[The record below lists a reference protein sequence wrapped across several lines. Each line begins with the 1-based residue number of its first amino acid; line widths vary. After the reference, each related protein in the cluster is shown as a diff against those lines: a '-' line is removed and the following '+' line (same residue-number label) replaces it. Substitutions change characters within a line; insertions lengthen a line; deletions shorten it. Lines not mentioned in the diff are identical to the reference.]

1 MRGDEAPRLNLAQR
15 EVLERLGSK
24 AAERPRFDPTLAGEL
39 RTELES
45 RLAPIVRRLE
55 DGEDLWLSK
64 HQLEAIHG
72 CEARFVDDELQDFEW
87 SPSKARGVVAHKAI
101 EVLTMRVDTLDPL
114 DAVDEAIGSLTNGT
128 NNLADWLKTC
138 GDTARAE
145 VRGEANTRVAA
156 FVETWP
162 PLAKGW
168 RPVLEGSIRVELFDG
183 RIRLAGKPDLTIG
196 HAQGE
201 VAGKVIVDFK
211 TGGAHQ
217 FHIDDMRFYALID
230 TLRIGTPPRLLAT
243 SYLDS
248 ARLLTEDVTADMLWS
263 SVERVVDAAGKL
275 VTLTAGER
283 DPVKRTGPPCRWCRL
298 RPNCEE
304 GIAFL
309 ANSDD
314 EVDGLDPFA

>member
-1 MRGDEAPRLNLAQR
+1 MQGDEAPQLNLAQR

-55 DGEDLWLSK
+55 DDQDLWLSK

-72 CEARFVDDELQDFEW
+72 CEARFLDDENQDFEW
-87 SPSKARGVVAHKAI
+87 SPPKARGAIAHKAI
-101 EVLTMRVDTLDPL
+101 EVLTMRIDRLDPL
-114 DAVDEAIGSLTNGT
+114 DAVDEAMGSLTNGT
-128 NNLADWLKTC
+128 GSLADWLKTC

-196 HAQGE
+196 HANGE

-211 TGGAHQ
+211 TGSAYQ
-217 FHIDDMRFYALID
+217 AHIDDMRFYALID
-230 TLRIGTPPRLLAT
+230 TIRIGTPPRLLAT

-248 ARLLTEDVTADMLWS
+248 ARLLTETVTTDMLWS
-263 SVERVVDAAGKL
+263 SVERVVDAAGLL

-283 DPVKRTGPPCRWCRL
+283 DAVKRTGPPCRWCRL

-309 ANSDD
+309 AATDD
-314 EVDGLDPFA
+314 EPDLDPFE